1 MFKRN
6 LIISLAIFFV
16 LLSFTSYIKTETRK
30 IEKDILNTNKKN
42 SILKKNL
49 LESQV
54 EFFYLTSPNKLS
66 RKIVEYGDEDYV
78 SIDYSKIF
86 MSLKD
91 FTQFKDKTTKFFENE
106 KKSKKK

>member
-16 LLSFTSYIKTETRK
+16 LLSFASYIKTETRK
-30 IEKDILNTNKKN
+30 IEKDILNTNKEN

-54 EFFYLTSPNKLS
+54 EFFYLTSPNTLS
-66 RKIVEYGDEDYV
+66 RKIDEYGDEDYV
-78 SIDYSKIF
+78 SLDYSKIF